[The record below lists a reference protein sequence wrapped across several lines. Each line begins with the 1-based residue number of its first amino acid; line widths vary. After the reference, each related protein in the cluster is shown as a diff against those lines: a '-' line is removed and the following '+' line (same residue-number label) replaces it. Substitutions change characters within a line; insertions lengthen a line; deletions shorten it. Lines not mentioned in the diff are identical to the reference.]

1 MNIEPPV
8 STSEEEQTDQEELLK
23 QEKQE
28 NEKQQKREKKHN
40 IPEFDPLKNPPKLIL
55 IQGPP
60 KSGKTTLIKSLV
72 KHYTK
77 INIKDPKG
85 PITIRTSRKQRI
97 TLLECSN
104 SISQMADLAKIPDIV
119 LTMVDS
125 SLGFEMQTFEFL
137 SILQIHGFPK
147 CLGVVSHLDSY
158 PENKRKQRIKKQMK
172 KRFAVEV
179 SKETKL
185 FFLSGL
191 KNDLYA
197 FRDIHNLA
205 RLISVI
211 NPRELEFKKKHPH
224 MLVDRFDLLTTK
236 PSYKDKDRIDVAC
249 FGYLRGGDLLNSRD
263 LYMSGLG
270 FLTNNDIKVATDPCP
285 PALLEIIERSQKR
298 ENKDQLEIE
307 IEKDFVN
314 ESDNEN
320 NNTNGNNFNKDGKK
334 DEKKVVK
341 KSRRNRTLK
350 KREKLIFAPQSNLGL
365 NMFDESGD
373 YVTIPDK
380 YVVFTQKEGQDEE
393 IKNHEG
399 VKIMREMHYSNLKI
413 DTQLDNTETFLID
426 GVKLEAEEKK
436 VNVLENVEKQMNFV
450 SELAEKVH
458 KENAFFKETKREK
471 AVNLYKIIYENFDTK
486 TFLANDKENI
496 QNEAIQANEVIFDS
510 TKFYVTNFESREY
523 YVENVK
529 EKFITGGFED
539 NSDDES
545 QNEEYENIY
554 YNSDLKKEEE
564 NLKKLTTNLI
574 EKGKYI
580 KITIRNLKF
589 SVYKQFSSQPIIIS
603 QTDYGEKTRG
613 FLLVKFKRQRWYNSL
628 LKTNDPIIFSVGFH
642 KFQSLP
648 YYCKKDEGERYRLIK
663 YTPRYDFCFA
673 IFYGNY
679 VPNNTGLV
687 AFQTIDE
694 KWKKFR
700 VAGTGVVMGFSQH
713 YNIKKKLKLIGEPFK
728 IFKNTAYVKGMFN
741 SDLEIAKFTG
751 AKIKTVS
758 GIRGQIKK
766 GIKEGKEGSFRA
778 TFEDKILMSDIV
790 ICRTWYNLVLDKFYN
805 PIVSFDEYKLLKTT
819 WELRNK
825 YGIAHPNHRNSYKDV
840 KRPDKKFM
848 PLLVPKNLRKNLPFK
863 TQDKINVFNQKKD
876 IEITENNVIK
886 TLSTDSEKQAIY
898 LIQRLKAIAK
908 DKKKNTEIK
917 RAEKK
922 RWKEKWDEGNN
933 RKKNYFR
940 KKREDEYNKI
950 KFANRD
956 RKKK

>member
-1 MNIEPPV
+1 MNFENN
-8 STSEEEQTDQEELLK
+8 SSSEEDQTDQEELLRQEEEQ
-23 QEKQE
+23 QEK
-28 NEKQQKREKKHN
+28 EKRHKREKKHN
-40 IPEFDPLKNPPKLIL
+40 IPEFDPLKNPPKLVL

-104 SISQMADLAKIPDIV
+104 DISTMADLAKIPDIV

-185 FFLSGL
+185 FFLSGM

-236 PSYKDKDRIDVAC
+236 PSYKDNDRIDVAC
-249 FGYLRGGDLLNSRD
+249 FGYLRGGDLLNSKD

-270 FLTNNDIKVATDPCP
+270 FLTMNDIKVATDPCP
-285 PALLEIIERSQKR
+285 PALFEIIEKSKKM
-298 ENKDQLEIE
+298 ENKDDLLEIKE
-307 IEKDFVN
+307 QG
-314 ESDNEN
+314 
-320 NNTNGNNFNKDGKK
+320 NGNGEVVKNDNSGNDGKK
-334 DEKKVVK
+334 DIKKVK
-341 KSRRNRTLK
+341 KNRRNRTLK

-393 IKNHEG
+393 IENHEG

-426 GVKLEAEEKK
+426 GVKLETNEQK
-436 VNVLENVEKQMNFV
+436 VNVLENVEKQMKFV

-458 KENAFFKETKREK
+458 KENSYFKDTKREK
-471 AVNLYKIIYENFDTK
+471 AVNLYKIIYENFDTN
-486 TFLANDKENI
+486 TFLANDKENMEC
-496 QNEAIQANEVIFDS
+496 EAIHSNEIIFDS
-510 TKFYVTNFESREY
+510 TKFYATKFETRQY
-523 YVENVK
+523 YIDNVK

-539 NSDDES
+539 DSDDES
-545 QNEEYENIY
+545 KNEEYENIY

-580 KITIRNLKF
+580 KITLKNLKF
-589 SVYKQFSSQPIIIS
+589 SVYKHFEDQPIIIS

-700 VAGTGVVMGFSQH
+700 IAGTGVVMGFSQH

-741 SDLEIAKFTG
+741 TDLEVSKFTG

-766 GIKEGKEGSFRA
+766 SIKEGKEGSFRA

-805 PIVSFDEYKLLKTT
+805 PIVSFDQYKLLKTT

-825 YGIAHPNHRNSYKDV
+825 YGIEHPDHRNSYKEV
-840 KRPDKKFM
+840 VRPDKKFM
-848 PLLVPKNLRKNLPFK
+848 PLMIPKNLKKHLPFK
-863 TQDKINVFNQKKD
+863 TQDKIDIFNQKKH
-876 IEITENNVIK
+876 IETTENNVIK
-886 TLSTDSEKQAIY
+886 NLSTDSEKQAIY

-908 DKKKNTEIK
+908 DKKKKTEIK
-917 RAEKK
+917 KAEKK
-922 RWKEKWDEGNN
+922 RWREKWNEGND

-940 KKREDEYNKI
+940 KKREDEYKKI
-950 KFANRD
+950 KFANKDKRN
-956 RKKK
+956 K